1 MASYEASQAALQLEI
16 AKQYPD
22 VNLGSGYEYDLGE
35 NKWSL
40 SLGVDLP
47 IFNHNEGPIAE
58 AAAARAT
65 AGAQVLAV
73 QAHIIAQ
80 IDAATAARDAAAGL
94 LDDLIREDAE
104 LQKHLDQVGAQ
115 MNAGAGDQLDLLMA
129 QIDLGAN
136 QLARIDA
143 QAQAAAASGQL
154 EDALQVPL
162 ANLPAVQND
171 PRPPS
176 SSSTKP

>member
-1 MASYEASQAALQLEI
+1 
-16 AKQYPD
+16 
-22 VNLGSGYEYDLGE
+22 
-35 NKWSL
+35 
-40 SLGVDLP
+40 
-47 IFNHNEGPIAE
+47 
-58 AAAARAT
+58 
-65 AGAQVLAV
+65 V